1 MTKACNVGG
10 SQPKSFKGGV
20 FQKFWIYWQNHDDVI
35 KWKHFPRYWPLE
47 TGEFPAQ
54 RPLTQ
59 SFDVFFDLCL
69 NKWLSKQPW
78 GWWFETLS
86 WSLSRHCN
94 DFIDT
99 NLVISRSNITRY
111 WKHLRATY
119 GVVFSEFFGEKIPR
133 DNYNDVIMGA
143 IASQITS
150 LTIVVSRKL
159 RVTGLCAENSPVTDE
174 FPAQMASNAENV
186 SIWWRHH
193 VLRVYC
199 SRKMKMKTS
208 FFFNRNYRYV
218 RNPGNSFVHYFC
230 NSLYREINQ
239 YFSPCD
245 EINTRY
251 NEIKTHYNKK
261 QAIAF

>member
-1 MTKACNVGG
+1 
-10 SQPKSFKGGV
+10 
-20 FQKFWIYWQNHDDVI
+20 
-35 KWKHFPRYWPLE
+35 
-47 TGEFPAQ
+47 
-54 RPLTQ
+54 
-59 SFDVFFDLCL
+59 
-69 NKWLSKQPW
+69 
-78 GWWFETLS
+78 
-86 WSLSRHCN
+86 
-94 DFIDT
+94 
-99 NLVISRSNITRY
+99 
-111 WKHLRATY
+111 
-119 GVVFSEFFGEKIPR
+119 
-133 DNYNDVIMGA
+133 MGA

-218 RNPGNSFVHYFC
+218 RNPGNSFVH
-230 NSLYREINQ
+230 Q